1 MTLQFNPLIPNPAFI
16 ATDTHR
22 HTQTDT
28 HKSMNDDAFY
38 FPGEIR
44 QSGHFTGMPCLMVP
58 LSEHQ
63 AAQESSSRSCPQ
75 LSAVMPGYP
84 ASTAGWQRAQAGG
97 KKTESGTMNFQF

>member
-1 MTLQFNPLIPNPAFI
+1 
-16 ATDTHR
+16 
-22 HTQTDT
+22 
-28 HKSMNDDAFY
+28 MNDDAFY

-75 LSAVMPGYP
+75 LSAPVERK
-84 ASTAGWQRAQAGG
+84 RAAKNGIWNY
-97 KKTESGTMNFQF
+97 EFSVLSV